1 MLLKCGI
8 SCWLTNYEGWSYSM
22 NKEIMN
28 VKIDSIFP
36 NAYQPRKFFNEEAL
50 EELSQ
55 SIQSHGIIQPITV
68 RKIGDKFELVAGER
82 RWRAARMANLESVP
96 CNIIEITDTQSAE
109 IALLENLQRED
120 LNFIEEAEAYYNLIN
135 EHNFTQDELAKRMGK
150 KQSTIANK
158 MRLLKLSSKV
168 RVICLENS
176 LTERHARALL
186 SLPTEELQLK
196 IIKKVI
202 KNSLNVK
209 KTEELINLE
218 LLKIAGEEMKKRKKG
233 KGVLPGKLYVNTIK
247 QVLGKFNIPAE
258 YKLQEKEECI
268 EITVSIPKN
277 Q

>member
-1 MLLKCGI
+1 MK
-8 SCWLTNYEGWSYSM
+8 
-22 NKEIMN
+22 KEIVN
-28 VKIDSIFP
+28 IDIHNIFP
-36 NAYQPRKFFNEEAL
+36 NVYQPRKFFDEEAL
-50 EELSQ
+50 QELSE
-55 SIQSHGIIQPITV
+55 SIKTYGIIQPITV
-68 RKIGDKFELVAGER
+68 RKMGEKFELVAGER
-82 RWRAARMANLESVP
+82 RWRAARMADLKEVP
-96 CNIIEITDTQSAE
+96 CNVIEITDNESAQ

-135 EHNFTQDELAKRMGK
+135 EHNFTQEELAKRMGK

-158 MRLLKLSSKV
+158 MRLLKLSCKV
-168 RVICLENS
+168 RAICLENN

-186 SLPTEELQLK
+186 SLPTEELQIK
-196 IIKKVI
+196 IVKKVV

-247 QVLGKFNIPAE
+247 QVLSKYNIPAE
-258 YKLQEKEECI
+258 YQLKDKDDCI

-277 Q
+277 